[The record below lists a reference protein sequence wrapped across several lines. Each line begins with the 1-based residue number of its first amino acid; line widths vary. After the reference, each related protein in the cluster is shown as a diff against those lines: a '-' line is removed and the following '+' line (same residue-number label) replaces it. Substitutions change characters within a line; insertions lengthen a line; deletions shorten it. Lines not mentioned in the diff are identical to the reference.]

1 MYFTTAHPSTISSDV
16 FVIQF
21 TWKPSE
27 VEESNLTPR
36 KGTARVLF
44 APFLGERK
52 GALILE
58 RFHIVNI
65 VVEDKQN
72 AYRQVNELLHEFADV
87 IRLRVGYPVPDE
99 NVALILLVLKANND
113 TVGSLSGKL
122 GQVRGVKVR
131 TMPIR

>member
-1 MYFTTAHPSTISSDV
+1 
-16 FVIQF
+16 
-21 TWKPSE
+21 

-36 KGTARVLF
+36 KGGICVLF

-58 RFHIVNI
+58 RFYIVNI
-65 VVEDKQN
+65 VVEDRQN

-87 IRLRVGYPVPDE
+87 VRLRVGYPVPDE
-99 NVALILLVLKANND
+99 NMAIILLVLKANND
-113 TVGSLSGKL
+113 TVGSLTGKL